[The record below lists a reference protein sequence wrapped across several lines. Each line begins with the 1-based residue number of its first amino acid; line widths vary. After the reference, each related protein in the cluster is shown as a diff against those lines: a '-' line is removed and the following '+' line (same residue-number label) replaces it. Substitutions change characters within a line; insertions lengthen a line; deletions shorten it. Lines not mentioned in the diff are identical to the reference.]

1 MEIDIRGKINEKKLA
16 FNNTLLPLFE
26 AVVNSIHAIE
36 EREDKQPGLITITLG
51 RSQQAELQLEGA
63 TSLATIL
70 DFSIEDNGVGFNGKN
85 YESFNFAHST
95 YKEKRGGKGVGRFT
109 WLRAFRVVEID
120 SHYRDNGS
128 VYHRTFNFEA
138 TKRGIEKHQNKPVDG
153 EVAKRTIVRLK
164 GLKEEYHRWCNS
176 NVEDIAIKIIEHCFV
191 FFLKKT
197 CPTIRI
203 IDAGE
208 PIVVNDLFN
217 VFTKGQVVTE
227 VRPINDVEFTISV
240 VKLYHEREDN
250 KVHYCAHTRE
260 VQRERLSV
268 SIPDLDRP
276 MVDENGDL
284 FSIAAY
290 VTSPYLDSQVNEERT
305 SLNLRAESDG
315 ELQYGGD
322 ISIDK
327 IRAEAVSVIKDKF
340 SRYLETLSEVRL
352 ERVKN
357 FVVRHPRYRHLMKYR
372 SEEVRRVPSNLSDE
386 KMEVELFKIQ
396 QGLELEVMKQAKQA
410 LNFIAKPDD
419 KEDFKAK
426 FDELYDKIIEV
437 GGSKL
442 AEYVIHRKTVIDLL
456 EKHIGKGNAD
466 GASREEA
473 VHKLIFPLKK
483 FSDDIGFEDHNLW
496 LIDERLAYHKYLASD
511 KSLKELKNFVDSG
524 SSDRPDLIV
533 FNTSFALANGSKPYG
548 SIVLVEFKKPLRD
561 DYNERENPIAQIN
574 KYAREL
580 TQGTAVDKD
589 KRPLDIRGNTPI
601 YAYIV
606 CDLTAKLRAF
616 AEDAGYRLLPDNDGY
631 FSYNENYQLY
641 CEIIS
646 FDKLI
651 RDSKARNQAL
661 FEKLNLPTE

>member
-16 FNNTLLPLFE
+16 FKNTLLPLFE

-36 EREDKQPGLITITLG
+36 ERGDNQPGLITITLG
-51 RSQQAELQLEGA
+51 RSKQVGLQLDGA
-63 TSLATIL
+63 TSLPTIL
-70 DFSIEDNGVGFNGKN
+70 DFAIEDNGIGFNAKN

-128 VYHRTFNFEA
+128 TYHRTFNFEA
-138 TKRGIEKHQNKPVDG
+138 TKRGIEKHQNSPIATN
-153 EVAKRTIVRLK
+153 VAKRTIVRLK
-164 GLKEEYHRWCNS
+164 GLKEEYHQWCNS
-176 NVEDIAIKIIEHCFV
+176 NAEDIAIKIIEHCFV

-203 IDAGE
+203 IDTGD
-208 PIVVNDLFN
+208 PLIVNDLFG
-217 VFTKGQVVTE
+217 VFTKGHVITE
-227 VRPINDVEFTISV
+227 ERKIGDVEFTISV
-240 VKLYHEREDN
+240 VKLYHDREDN
-250 KVHYCAHTRE
+250 KIHYCAHTRE
-260 VQRERLSV
+260 VQREKLSV
-268 SIPDLDRP
+268 TIPDLDRP
-276 MVDENGDL
+276 MVDEHGDL
-284 FSIAAY
+284 FSVAAY
-290 VTSPYLDSQVNEERT
+290 ITSPYLDAQVNEERT
-305 SLNLRAESDG
+305 SLNLRTESDG

-322 ISIDK
+322 ISIDR
-327 IRAEAVSVIKDKF
+327 IRAEAVSVIKDHF
-340 SRYLETLSEVRL
+340 ARYLEKLSEVRL
-352 ERVKN
+352 ERVQK

-396 QGLELEVMKQAKQA
+396 QGLELEVMKEAKQA
-410 LNFIAKPDD
+410 LNFIAKP
-419 KEDFKAK
+419 EDQESFKAK

-456 EKHIGKGNAD
+456 EKHIGKSNTD

-483 FSDDIGFEDHNLW
+483 FSDDIGFEEHNLW

-511 KSLKELKNFVDSG
+511 KALKELKNVVDSD
-524 SSDRPDLIV
+524 SKDRPDLIV
-533 FNTSFALANGSKPYG
+533 FNTSFALANGSKPFG

-561 DYNERENPIAQIN
+561 DYNEKENPIAQIN

-580 TQGTAVDKD
+580 TEGSAKDKD
-589 KRPLDIRGNTPI
+589 QRPLDIRANTPI

-606 CDLTAKLRAF
+606 CDLTPKLRAF
-616 AEDAGYRLLPDNDGY
+616 AKDAGYRPLPDNDG
-631 FSYNENYQLY
+631 FFNYNENYQLY

>member
-36 EREDKQPGLITITLG
+36 ERGDNQPGLITITLG
-51 RSQQAELQLEGA
+51 RSKQSELQLEGP
-63 TSLATIL
+63 TSLPTIL
-70 DFSIEDNGVGFNGKN
+70 DFSIEDNGVGFNEKN

-109 WLRAFRVVEID
+109 WLRAFRLVEID

-128 VYHRTFNFEA
+128 TYHRTFNFEP
-138 TKRGIEKHQNKPVDG
+138 TKRGIEKHQNNPAGSDA
-153 EVAKRTIVRLK
+153 AKRTIVHLK
-164 GLKEEYHRWCNS
+164 GLKEEYHQWCNGS
-176 NVEDIAIKIIEHCFV
+176 AEGIAIKIIEHCFV

-197 CPTIRI
+197 CPIIRI
-203 IDAGE
+203 IDGGE
-208 PIVVNDLFN
+208 PIVVNDLFGL
-217 VFTKGQVVTE
+217 FTKGNVVTE
-227 VRPINDVEFTISV
+227 PRTVNGVEFTINV
-240 VKLYHEREDN
+240 VKLYHDREDN
-250 KVHYCAHTRE
+250 KIHYCAHTRE
-260 VQRERLSV
+260 VQREKLSV
-268 SIPDLDRP
+268 AIPDLDRP
-276 MVDENGDL
+276 MVDEQGEL

-290 VTSPYLDSQVNEERT
+290 VTSLYLDAQVNEERT
-305 SLNLRAESDG
+305 SLNLRTDSDG
-315 ELQYGGD
+315 EAQYPGD
-322 ISIDK
+322 ISIDR
-327 IRAEAVSVIKDKF
+327 IRAEAVAVVKDHF
-340 SRYLETLSEVRL
+340 ARYLETLSEVRL

-357 FVVRHPRYRHLMKYR
+357 FVVKHPRYRHLMKYR
-372 SEEVRRVPSNLSDE
+372 REEVRRVPSNLSDE

-396 QGLELEVMKQAKQA
+396 QGLELEVMKEAKQA
-410 LNFIAKPDD
+410 LSFIAKPQDR
-419 KEDFKAK
+419 ESFKAK
-426 FDELYDKIIEV
+426 FDDLYDKIIEV

-456 EKHIGKGNAD
+456 EKHIGKSNAD

-473 VHKLIFPLKK
+473 VHKLIFPLRK

-511 KSLKELKNFVDSG
+511 KPLKELKNLVESE
-524 SSDRPDLIV
+524 SKDRPDLIV
-533 FNTSFALANGSKPYG
+533 FNTSFALTNGSKPYG
-548 SIVLVEFKKPLRD
+548 SMVLVEFKKPLRD
-561 DYNERENPIAQIN
+561 DYNEKENPIAQIN

-580 TQGTAVDKD
+580 TEGTAVDKD
-589 KRPLDIRGNTPI
+589 KRPLDIRDNTPI

-606 CDLTAKLRAF
+606 CDLTPKLRAF
-616 AEDAGYRLLPDNDGY
+616 AKDAGYRPLPDNDGY
-631 FSYNENYQLY
+631 FNYNENYQLY

-651 RDSKARNQAL
+651 RDSKARNQVL